1 MGASA
6 GLSILG
12 SAHAQQTLTP
22 LPSAGMGT
30 LSMHPLHMLPP
41 LQTQGLKMSPTALC
55 TLKAQF
61 TGCTETLRLSSIPC
75 VSEVLAS
82 KHEDTKHINP
92 DVRYT
97 GSVG

>member
-1 MGASA
+1 
-6 GLSILG
+6 
-12 SAHAQQTLTP
+12 
-22 LPSAGMGT
+22 
-30 LSMHPLHMLPP
+30 MHPLHMLPP
-41 LQTQGLKMSPTALC
+41 LQTQGLKTSPTALC
-55 TLKAQF
+55 TLACV

-75 VSEVLAS
+75 VSGGALSYRLAS